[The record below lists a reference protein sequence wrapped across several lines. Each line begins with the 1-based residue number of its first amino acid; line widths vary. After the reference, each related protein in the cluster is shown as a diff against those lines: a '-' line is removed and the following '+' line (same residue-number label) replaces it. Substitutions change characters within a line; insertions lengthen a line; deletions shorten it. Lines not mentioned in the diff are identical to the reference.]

1 MKKLLLLLV
10 ITSFS
15 LTAQINVGK
24 ISLDFGETTSEKDG
38 EIIIIAG
45 KKNGNIYASARRKK
59 DFYSQTSDST
69 TKNLN
74 SNTSLDFDKINGG
87 KLLVEDTLLLLEI
100 SSI

>member
-1 MKKLLLLLV
+1 MNISFKLLHRYSQEDIRPTLSFFIFCTFVLNLKFFMKKLLLLLV

-45 KKNGNIYASARRKK
+45 EKW
-59 DFYSQTSDST
+59 
-69 TKNLN
+69 
-74 SNTSLDFDKINGG
+74 
-87 KLLVEDTLLLLEI
+87 
-100 SSI
+100 

>member
-45 KKNGNIYASARRKK
+45 EKMVI
-59 DFYSQTSDST
+59 FTH
-69 TKNLN
+69 
-74 SNTSLDFDKINGG
+74 
-87 KLLVEDTLLLLEI
+87 
-100 SSI
+100 

>member
-1 MKKLLLLLV
+1 MVKSSLLLV
-10 ITSFS
+10 
-15 LTAQINVGK
+15 
-24 ISLDFGETTSEKDG
+24 
-38 EIIIIAG
+38 
-45 KKNGNIYASARRKK
+45 KKNGNIYALARRKK

-74 SNTSLDFDKINGG
+74 PNTSLDFDKINGG

>member
-45 KKNGNIYASARRKK
+45 EKNGNIYALARRKK
-59 DFYSQTSDST
+59 DFYSLGRESFFYS
-69 TKNLN
+69 
-74 SNTSLDFDKINGG
+74 
-87 KLLVEDTLLLLEI
+87 LEI
-100 SSI
+100 RRFRFLFFVTEKKKRYL

>member
-45 KKNGNIYASARRKK
+45 EKNGNIYALARRKK
-59 DFYSQTSDST
+59 DF
-69 TKNLN
+69 
-74 SNTSLDFDKINGG
+74 
-87 KLLVEDTLLLLEI
+87 
-100 SSI
+100 

>member
-45 KKNGNIYASARRKK
+45 EKNGNIYALARRKK
-59 DFYSQTSDST
+59 IF
-69 TKNLN
+69 
-74 SNTSLDFDKINGG
+74 IC
-87 KLLVEDTLLLLEI
+87 KLLMLLLKISSPVLDWILIKSMVVNYWLKTLLLLEI